1 MYIHLSPDL
10 SVTPGELH
18 LRSIDLPVM
27 ITVLED
33 DVMEENE
40 TATVTLKEINFSQEQ
55 GKYIIDTLNIIIAA
69 DECESSR
76 AYIHNTQL
84 KHNTV
89 SYVHFMFTSSMT
101 CGYQFCHK

>member
-1 MYIHLSPDL
+1 MYIHLSPEL
-10 SVTPGELH
+10 EVTPSGDLN
-18 LRSIDLPVM
+18 LLVDDLPVT

-40 TATVTLKEINFSQEQ
+40 TATITLREINFNPEQ

-84 KHNTV
+84 NIIQSHTYILC
-89 SYVHFMFTSSMT
+89 SHLA
-101 CGYQFCHK
+101 

>member
-18 LRSIDLPVM
+18 LRSIDLPVT

-40 TATVTLKEINFSQEQ
+40 TATVTLREINFNPEQ

-69 DECESSR
+69 DESESSR
-76 AYIHNTQL
+76 AYIRSITRFL
-84 KHNTV
+84 
-89 SYVHFMFTSSMT
+89 
-101 CGYQFCHK
+101 